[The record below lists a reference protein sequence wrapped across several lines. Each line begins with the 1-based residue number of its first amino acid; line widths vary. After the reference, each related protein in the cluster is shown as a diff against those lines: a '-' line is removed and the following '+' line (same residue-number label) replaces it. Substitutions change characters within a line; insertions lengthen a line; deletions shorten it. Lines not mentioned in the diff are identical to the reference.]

1 MDYNSNRKHL
11 VLPEYGRNIQK
22 MVDYA
27 ITIEDKEERNKAAQ
41 AIIDLMGNMY
51 THLRDVPDFRHKL
64 WDHLAIMSDFK
75 LDIDSPYPLPTL
87 EKLNEKPEP
96 IAYNLERF
104 RFRQYG
110 RIIEKLIEQAIDI
123 EDEKEQQALI
133 MLIANHMKKSLL
145 RWNNDNSVD
154 QQVLKDI
161 VKISKGKI
169 TIPEGFVIYENR
181 NTEYRKRKNNTNKH
195 KNQNYKRYNK
205 TKA

>member
-1 MDYNSNRKHL
+1 MDYNSNRKFL

-27 ITIEDKEERNKAAQ
+27 VTIEEKDERNKAAQ
-41 AIIDLMGNMY
+41 AIINIMGNMY

-87 EKLNEKPEP
+87 EKLNEKPAPLE
-96 IAYNLERF
+96 YNSARF
-104 RFRQYG
+104 RFRHYG
-110 RIIEKLIEQAIDI
+110 RIVENLIAKAVEI
-123 EDEKEQQALI
+123 EDEKEQEALI
-133 MLIANHMKKSLL
+133 LLVANHMKKSLA
-145 RWNNDNSVD
+145 RWNSDHSND

-161 VKISKGKI
+161 VRMSNGKI

-181 NTEYRKRKNNTNKH
+181 RRKPSAKY
-195 KNQNYKRYNK
+195 KNQNYKRNNRSRQ
-205 TKA
+205 

>member
-110 RIIEKLIEQAIDI
+110 RIIEKLIEQAIAI